1 MKREG
6 WETEVF
12 LNENIYS
19 IWLNKKEDIEKW
31 FQDHFTHL
39 FIQLNNME
47 ITTTQR
53 QLKTF
58 NISRWFNPTIRASP
72 TGFAISS
79 YFTIPKSYFIN
90 YIISFYNT
98 LNFPK
103 LYYLTILLKYY
114 FLIFLYY
121 FFPTSFLF
129 QIQLFQ
135 WSIFNNLRVFFFFF
149 QFLSIYFNNLPIF
162 FLEWTCQISMYSNL
176 PTLKIH
182 IHIYS
187 IKPAKYQCKIHIH
200 IYRCILLNINVFNLS
215 ILMIH
220 IRTYIYWTYHFF
232 FFFFEKESAKYQF
245 TQTC

>member
-6 WETEVF
+6 WETKVF

-90 YIISFYNT
+90 YTISFYNT

-149 QFLSIYFNNLPIF
+149 SISFHLFQQPANFFFFSISFQLFQQPANFFFRMNLPNINVLKFANFKNPHTYIF
-162 FLEWTCQISMYSNL
+162 HQTCQISM
-176 PTLKIH
+176 
-182 IHIYS
+182 
-187 IKPAKYQCKIHIH
+187 
-200 IYRCILLNINVFNLS
+200 
-215 ILMIH
+215 
-220 IRTYIYWTYHFF
+220 
-232 FFFFEKESAKYQF
+232 
-245 TQTC
+245 

>member
-149 QFLSIYFNNLPIF
+149 FNFFPSISTTCQFFFFQFLSNYFNNLPIF

-200 IYRCILLNINVFNLS
+200 TYIYIYICDLLNINVLNLP
-215 ILMIH
+215 
-220 IRTYIYWTYHFF
+220 T
-232 FFFFEKESAKYQF
+232 
-245 TQTC
+245 